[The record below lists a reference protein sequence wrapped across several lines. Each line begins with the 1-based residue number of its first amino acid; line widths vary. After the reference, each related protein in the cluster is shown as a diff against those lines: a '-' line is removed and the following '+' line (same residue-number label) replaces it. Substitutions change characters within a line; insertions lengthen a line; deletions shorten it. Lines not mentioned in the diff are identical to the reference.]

1 MMEQTSLK
9 HKIAKWISRIFH
21 PFLVAVITLAL
32 ATYKSGSPPASVA
45 LWVGI
50 SFATVILPVSLYILW
65 MVRTGKYSD
74 VYVSIREH
82 RNSLYIVATLC
93 LIALVVILAIG
104 NPPVVVTACIV
115 SGVLANGVGMFINR
129 FTKISVHSAAMAG
142 CTAVLLVFTPIVGW
156 VMVIATLITGW
167 ARMLLKAHTV
177 SQVVLGYLV
186 ASSSVVIAFRF
197 FGLI

>member
-1 MMEQTSLK
+1 MEPTSLH

-21 PFLVAVITLAL
+21 PFLVAVLTLTL
-32 ATYKSGSPPASVA
+32 ATYQSGSPIPSVI

-65 MVRTGKYSD
+65 MVRKGNYSD
-74 VYVSIREH
+74 AYVSIREQRH
-82 RNSLYIVATLC
+82 SLYYVATLC
-93 LIALVVILAIG
+93 LVALVVILAVS

-115 SGVLANGVGMFINR
+115 SGVLANGLGMLINR

-142 CTAVLLVFTPIVGW
+142 CTAVLLVFAPVVGW
-156 VMVIATLITGW
+156 VMVFATLITGW
-167 ARMLLKAHTV
+167 ARKVLKAHTL
-177 SQVVLGYLV
+177 SQIVLGYLV
-186 ASSSVVIAFRF
+186 ASSSVVIVFRF